1 MRYLARVGTRE
12 WSIEIERRG
21 AGRFAVT
28 LDGARREVERRGDG
42 AFVVLSLADRTREAA
57 VVRENGPASGDGGAG
72 GETPYGVVVGGR
84 HYAVR
89 LLDPLKRGIV
99 ARPARVGPVEVRAI
113 MPGKIRGLLVRE
125 GDPVQGGQGVIV
137 VEAMKMEN
145 EISAP
150 KAGRLTRVRVR
161 PGDTVEAGAVL
172 FTVE

>member
-57 VVRENGPASGDGGAG
+57 VVRENGPAGGDGGGAG
-72 GETPYGVVVGGR
+72 EMPYGVVVGGR

-89 LLDPLKRGIV
+89 LLDPLKRGIL
-99 ARPARVGPVEVRAI
+99 ARPARMGPVEVRAI
-113 MPGKIRGLLVRE
+113 MPGKIRALLVRE
-125 GDPVQGGQGVIV
+125 GNPVQGGQGVV
-137 VEAMKMEN
+137 VIEAMKMEN
-145 EISAP
+145 EIQAP
-150 KAGRLTRVRVR
+150 KAGRLTRVRVQR
-161 PGDTVEAGAVL
+161 GDTVEAGAVL